1 LATDGD
7 PGAVNPLATAVSP
20 APLWLRSE
28 GLFAS
33 AAGPISC
40 LKRDVGQI
48 GHQFGQADIGQK
60 LIAPQI
66 HHERRSPEALLQCQL
81 PMGWHQSGFR
91 CTPEMD
97 HRGAYE

>member
-1 LATDGD
+1 M
-7 PGAVNPLATAVSP
+7 VNPLATAVSP

-28 GLFAS
+28 CLFAS
-33 AAGPISC
+33 AAGPISF
-40 LKRDVGQI
+40 LKRGVGQI

-60 LIAPQI
+60 LIAPQM
-66 HHERRSPEALLQCQL
+66 HQERRSRGDLLQCRL
-81 PMGWHQSGFR
+81 PMGWYQSGFR